1 METKRNAKANAAKAN
16 AAKPAKVVNLE
27 ELESLSYLQ
36 LVWRKFRRHKLA
48 IVGAI
53 MIVILLLLAIFGPM
67 ISPYSFEQI
76 DLSNLKAPPSWDHFF
91 GTDDLGRDVF
101 TRILHG
107 GRISLLVGFAS
118 ALTAVVFGIL
128 VGALAGFYGKV
139 LDNILMRFTD
149 MMMTI
154 PTLPLLIV
162 FSTLLKGSVGNIIL
176 LMVLFS
182 WMSTARLVRG
192 AVLTFKQQ
200 EFIEAARA
208 LGVSSGRI
216 IFRHLLPNAMAPAVV
231 SATLMVGG
239 NIIWESSLSFL
250 GLGIQPPTPSW
261 GNMLSGAQDYIYT
274 LPWLAIWP
282 GLFILVTVLGFNF
295 LGDGLRDALDPRS
308 KQG

>member
-1 METKRNAKANAAKAN
+1 METKGIAKAN
-16 AAKPAKVVNLE
+16 AAKPVKPVKVVNVE

-36 LVWRKFRRHKLA
+36 LAWRKFRRHKLA

-53 MIVILLLLAIFGPM
+53 MTIVLLILAIFAPL
-67 ISPYSFEQI
+67 ITPYSFEEL
-76 DLSNLKAPPSWDHFF
+76 DLSNMFAPPTLKHIF
-91 GTDDLGRDVF
+91 GTDELGQDVF
-101 TRILHG
+101 TRILYG

-118 ALTAVVFGIL
+118 AFTAVVFGIL
-128 VGALAGFYGKV
+128 IGALAGFYGKW
-139 LDNILMRFTD
+139 LDNFLMRFTD

-162 FSTLLKGSVGNIIL
+162 LSSLLGGSVGNIIL
-176 LMVLFS
+176 LMVIFS

-261 GNMLSGAQDYIYT
+261 GNMLSRAQEYIWT
-274 LPWLAIWP
+274 APWLAIWP

-295 LGDGLRDALDPRS
+295 LGDGLRDAADPYTIT
-308 KQG
+308 

>member
-1 METKRNAKANAAKAN
+1 MA
-16 AAKPAKVVNLE
+16 
-27 ELESLSYLQ
+27 
-36 LVWRKFRRHKLA
+36 WRKFRRHKLA

-53 MIVILLLLAIFGPM
+53 MTIILLILAIFAPL
-67 ISPYSFEQI
+67 ITPYSFEEL
-76 DLSNLKAPPSWDHFF
+76 DLGNMFAPPSWDHIF
-91 GTDDLGRDVF
+91 GTDELGQDVF
-101 TRILHG
+101 TRILYG

-118 ALTAVVFGIL
+118 AFTAVVFGIL
-128 VGALAGFYGKV
+128 IGSLAGFYGGW
-139 LDNILMRFTD
+139 LDNLLMRFTD

-162 FSTLLKGSVGNIIL
+162 LSSLLGGSVANIIL
-176 LMVLFS
+176 LMIIFS
-182 WMSTARLVRG
+182 WMTTARLVRG

-261 GNMLSGAQDYIYT
+261 GNMLSRAQEYIWT
-274 LPWLAIWP
+274 APWLAVWP
-282 GLFILVTVLGFNF
+282 GLFILFTVLGFNF

-308 KQG
+308 KLG

>member
-1 METKRNAKANAAKAN
+1 METKGIAKANS
-16 AAKPAKVVNLE
+16 AKPVKPVKVVNVE

-53 MIVILLLLAIFGPM
+53 MIIMLLLLAIFGPM
-67 ISPYSFEQI
+67 ISPYDFESI
-76 DLSNLKAPPSWDHFF
+76 DLSNMKAPPSWEHIF
-91 GTDDLGRDVF
+91 GTDDLGRDIF
-101 TRILHG
+101 TRILYG

-118 ALTAVVFGIL
+118 AFTAVFFGIM
-128 VGALAGFYGKV
+128 VGALAGFYGKI
-139 LDNILMRFTD
+139 LDNVLMRFTD

-208 LGVSSGRI
+208 LGVNSGRI

-274 LPWLAIWP
+274 VPWLAIWP
-282 GLFILVTVLGFNF
+282 GLFILITVLGFNF

-308 KQG
+308 KQD

>member
-1 METKRNAKANAAKAN
+1 METKRNVNAKA
-16 AAKPAKVVNLE
+16 AAKPAQKVNLE

-36 LVWRKFRRHKLA
+36 LAWRKFRRHKLA
-48 IVGAI
+48 IIGAI
-53 MIVILLLLAIFGPM
+53 MTIVLLILAVFAPI
-67 ISPYSFEQI
+67 ITPYSFEEL
-76 DLSNLKAPPSWDHFF
+76 DLGNMFAPPSLEHIF
-91 GTDDLGRDVF
+91 GTDELGQDVF
-101 TRILHG
+101 TRILYG

-118 ALTAVVFGIL
+118 AFTAVVFGIL
-128 VGALAGFYGKV
+128 VGALAGFYGKW
-139 LDNILMRFTD
+139 LDNLLMRFTD

-162 FSTLLKGSVGNIIL
+162 LSSLLGGSVTNIIL
-176 LMVLFS
+176 LMIIFS
-182 WMSTARLVRG
+182 WMTTARLVRG

-208 LGVSSGRI
+208 LGVSSARI

-261 GNMLSGAQDYIYT
+261 GNMLSRAQEYIWT
-274 LPWLAIWP
+274 APWLAIWP

>member
-1 METKRNAKANAAKAN
+1 METKRNVKAKA
-16 AAKPAKVVNLE
+16 AAKPAQKVNLE

-53 MIVILLLLAIFGPM
+53 MTIVLLILAIFAP
-67 ISPYSFEQI
+67 IITPYSFEEL
-76 DLSNLKAPPSWDHFF
+76 DLKNMFAPPSWEHIF
-91 GTDDLGRDVF
+91 GTDELGQDVF
-101 TRILHG
+101 TRILYG

-118 ALTAVVFGIL
+118 AFTAVIFGIL
-128 VGALAGFYGKV
+128 IGALAGFYGKW
-139 LDNILMRFTD
+139 LDNLLMRFTD

-162 FSTLLKGSVGNIIL
+162 LSTLLGGSVTNIII
-176 LMVLFS
+176 LMIIFS
-182 WMSTARLVRG
+182 WMTTARLVRG

-261 GNMLSGAQDYIYT
+261 GNMLSRAQEYIWT
-274 LPWLAIWP
+274 APWLAIWP

-308 KQG
+308 KQ